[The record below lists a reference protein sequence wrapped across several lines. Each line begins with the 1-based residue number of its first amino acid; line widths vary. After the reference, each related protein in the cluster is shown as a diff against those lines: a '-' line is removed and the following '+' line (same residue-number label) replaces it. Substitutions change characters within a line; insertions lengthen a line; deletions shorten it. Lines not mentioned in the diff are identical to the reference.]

1 VEATGA
7 VVANDVDPQ
16 RAFHLVRR
24 CAALGEPCTRLM
36 VTCHPGQRYPNPSCV
51 GSPLVH
57 TAPSTTATAV
67 EKEGRYAAGC
77 YDRIICDVPCSGDGT
92 LRKIPEAWKQWHPDY
107 GIKLHSLQ
115 LSIALRGL
123 ALLRVGGI
131 MCYSTCTFNP
141 IEDEAVV
148 GELLRVCGGAVELM
162 DATTRLP
169 QVPPAL
175 PRTHRPYYTAATAPI
190 LYLRLQRYERVIGV

>member
-1 VEATGA
+1 MC
-7 VVANDVDPQ
+7 VAQ
-16 RAFHLVRR
+16 
-24 CAALGEPCTRLM
+24 
-36 VTCHPGQRYPNPSCV
+36 
-51 GSPLVH
+51 
-57 TAPSTTATAV
+57 
-67 EKEGRYAAGC
+67 
-77 YDRIICDVPCSGDGT
+77 DRIICDVPCSGDGT

-115 LSIALRGL
+115 LTIALRGL

-169 QVPPAL
+169 QVGVC
-175 PRTHRPYYTAATAPI
+175 RE
-190 LYLRLQRYERVIGV
+190 LRDVPLSRCPSPVCGAGARQPLTPEEHVVSVAQSVRRSSSTTLSQGGVERYESDLVLVQVCVCALRERELECTTQTHPCHPNFAGEVAVRHQAVEGDR